1 MQDKIKELLSID
13 NLIKLFGLIL
23 LVMVIVCGYS
33 KVISNKNNQMV
44 QVDLLKITNDYMAK
58 ATSLVLQVDPNVSE
72 QNKMAKAQNI
82 MKIVGSSVESLL
94 DEYSRVNHVLI
105 VQKQM
110 LASDAGSPL
119 IDITEKIEAQIDGKL
134 NQQNLLNA
142 AK

>member
-1 MQDKIKELLSID
+1 
-13 NLIKLFGLIL
+13 
-23 LVMVIVCGYS
+23 
-33 KVISNKNNQMV
+33 
-44 QVDLLKITNDYMAK
+44 
-58 ATSLVLQVDPNVSE
+58 
-72 QNKMAKAQNI
+72 MAKAQNI

-110 LASDAGSPL
+110 LASDAGNPL
-119 IDITEKIEAQIDGKL
+119 VDITEKIEAQIDGKL